1 MGRFDVDDEYRH
13 EQEVATRQTK
23 DTQAFI
29 DALSRSGFERFQ
41 RFASR
46 PSSTPMSPPLRGS
59 VRWTISLDAIRHIQL
74 YSKANVDEFLQELH
88 SAIPWAGVLRSAFL
102 VKFAGIP
109 VLVFADDWQKDV
121 TRALNAR
128 QPLFAGHARKRR
140 IAEQELR
147 ELIRRRQATMR
158 TARPVR
164 YVRLY
169 SVSEIEGYDYLDW
182 ELFVTSN
189 GLFSIK
195 ETHASMRDRII
206 RDMKAWKYKL
216 E

>member
-1 MGRFDVDDEYRH
+1 
-13 EQEVATRQTK
+13 
-23 DTQAFI
+23 
-29 DALSRSGFERFQ
+29 
-41 RFASR
+41 
-46 PSSTPMSPPLRGS
+46 
-59 VRWTISLDAIRHIQL
+59 
-74 YSKANVDEFLQELH
+74 
-88 SAIPWAGVLRSAFL
+88 
-102 VKFAGIP
+102 
-109 VLVFADDWQKDV
+109 
-121 TRALNAR
+121 
-128 QPLFAGHARKRR
+128 
-140 IAEQELR
+140 
-147 ELIRRRQATMR
+147 MR